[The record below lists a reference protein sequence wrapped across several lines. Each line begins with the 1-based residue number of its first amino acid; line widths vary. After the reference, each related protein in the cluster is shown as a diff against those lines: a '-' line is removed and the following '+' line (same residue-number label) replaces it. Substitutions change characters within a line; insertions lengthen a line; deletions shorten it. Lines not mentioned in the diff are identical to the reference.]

1 MTLLSYMRVVYKNL
15 PWLIIFPLLTAMLVI
30 FLTRNI
36 KREFATS
43 SSLYTGAA
51 SGTNLANPLASQMDY
66 LSVNNAFD
74 NMIAVIKSRETVTE
88 VNLRLMAK
96 HLSMSAPNTAILSQ
110 EVFAKLSEIFPDTLI
125 KQARSIGDKEMVY
138 NYLLPYAMSNESN
151 VINNILRAD
160 HPYYSIMGFNHA
172 LTVNRKNS
180 SDMLEMIFRSEDP
193 GISKMALDLLTRVFI
208 NQYRNIKGDETTNVA
223 SYFEQQLASAKAE
236 LDDAENRLKA
246 FMVDNRIINYYEQ
259 SKYVAETKENIDIEI
274 NELNMSLAAAKGAL
288 AAIEVKMGQKT
299 DILNNNTQLLQIRDE
314 ISRWRVKLS
323 RTEIYG
329 TKDAPADSL
338 RSQIKQLENKYK
350 ELALQ
355 YYNNTYT
362 LESTPQQDLLK
373 SWLDKVLDVADVEGR
388 LKVFQERKLEFNLEY
403 DKFAPW
409 GSSIARLER
418 EVRVTEEQYLSVLHG
433 LNQAKLQKQNL
444 KFSNNLTIV
453 DHAYLPLQ
461 PEKSKRMMLVMLGFM
476 GTLFTILGYLAAK
489 EFFDNSIKTPKRAIK
504 STRLPL
510 LGALPFVPS
519 KAGAVDVDSVNFSM
533 VQQCLANLILETEN
547 SPNLKQI
554 LVSSHLAKE
563 GKTWFCRQMQIQLN
577 AVGRKSLI
585 VLPRTESEES
595 LATIDGDYFLYD
607 IPEGFIDIE
616 SLVQLGL
623 DEKERDQ
630 YDFIFI
636 ELPNQVGHPS
646 PIKLINKVDLCL
658 TIVNSG
664 RVWTPS
670 DINLVD
676 IFNKANPRK
685 HQIMLNAVP
694 VDSLE
699 DLMGTIP
706 KRRSKLRQIAHNWLS
721 QSLTSSRLKSY

>member
-15 PWLIIFPLLTAMLVI
+15 PWLILFPLITALLVI
-30 FLTRNI
+30 YLTRNI
-36 KREFATS
+36 KREYATS

-51 SGTNLANPLASQMDY
+51 SGTNLANPLEAQMDY

-88 VNLRLMAK
+88 VNLRLMAT
-96 HLSMSAPNTAILSQ
+96 HLSMSAPNQAVLRKEI
-110 EVFAKLSEIFPDTLI
+110 FDKLPEIFPDSLI
-125 KQARSIGDKEMVY
+125 RITRKMGNREVVY

-151 VINNILRAD
+151 LINNILRAD

-193 GISKMALDLLTRVFI
+193 GISKMALDILTRVFI
-208 NQYRNIKGDETTNVA
+208 NQYRDIKGDETSNVS
-223 SYFEQQLASAKAE
+223 SYFEQQLATAKAD
-236 LDDAENRLKA
+236 LDDAENRLKK

-274 NELNMSLAAAKGAL
+274 NELNMSLAAAKASL

-299 DILNNNTQLLQIRDE
+299 EILNNNTQLLQLRDE
-314 ISRWRVKLS
+314 ISRLRDKPS

-329 TKDAPADSL
+329 KKDAPADSL
-338 RSQIKQLENKYK
+338 RSQIKQLENKYR

-388 LKVFQERKLEFNLEY
+388 MKVFQERKLEFNLQY
-403 DKFAPW
+403 DEFAPW
-409 GSSIARLER
+409 GSTIARLER

-461 PEKSKRMMLVMLGFM
+461 PEKSKRMILVLLGFM
-476 GTLFTILGYLAAK
+476 GTLFTILGYLAAR
-489 EFFDNSIKTPKRAIK
+489 EFFDNSIRTPKRAIK
-504 STRLPL
+504 FTRLPL
-510 LGALPFVPS
+510 LGALPYIP
-519 KAGAVDVDSVNFSM
+519 KKLGAVDVDSVNYSM
-533 VQQCLANLILETEN
+533 VQQCLSNLILETEN
-547 SPNLKQI
+547 STNTKRVLI
-554 LVSSHLAKE
+554 GSHLPKE
-563 GKTWFCRQMQIQLN
+563 GKTWFCRHMQNQLN
-577 AVGRKSLI
+577 EIGRKCLI
-585 VLPRTESEES
+585 LLPDSASPES
-595 LATIDGDYFLYD
+595 LESIKGDYFLYQ
-607 IPEGFIDIE
+607 IPPGFIDIE
-616 SLVQLGL
+616 NLKQLGL
-623 DEKERDQ
+623 PEEERDQ
-630 YDFIFI
+630 YDFVLI
-636 ELPNQVGHPS
+636 ELPHQSSHPS
-646 PIKLINKVDLCL
+646 PIKLIGQVDLCI
-658 TIVNSG
+658 TVVNSG
-664 RVWTPS
+664 RVWAPS
-670 DINLVD
+670 DINQVD
-676 IFNKANPRK
+676 IFNKSHPRN

-706 KRRSKLRQIAHNWLS
+706 KSRSKLRQMVHDWLS